1 MRTGGREEAAKGL
14 QAESFQQ
21 NLLNNP
27 VGREETFLQ
36 TFLVEHVE
44 QQFSVPTFCGSVWKS
59 WREVPIVDDVLSSH
73 EQEIYTTTS
82 LAENCIEFEFQT
94 DRNYYVD
101 LRQSFLALKLKYVK
115 GSGYDTYESKEKK
128 KEHKDESVV
137 FTKTGD
143 DEEEEQKKVAR
154 VTYADNIKHSIFSNV
169 EVYINNQ
176 QIYNS
181 NGLYAH
187 KSYISNNFKAA
198 ISEYKGV
205 LHCEGYD
212 YEHDPED
219 ISNLLPDPFFT
230 RRMKLLSR
238 PDGFMLY
245 GKLRIDFFST
255 SELLYP
261 NMKIRLRLIRAR
273 PNFYMISDNPNVSL
287 GIVDCSL
294 YTRRIAL
301 KDDYHKKRMDML
313 AYAPV
318 EYNYLETLAKTFII
332 PARQNQFIQE
342 KNFNNAF
349 ISRIAI
355 AMNTNSAFTGSFT
368 ENPFWC
374 QKFDLRQIRIL
385 RGGQPIVDF
394 DTADNCCLYATTM
407 KTMNFQDDIPS
418 VPIDDFKDHYVLVFD
433 LTSMQDATENCH
445 YPELVGEP
453 LRLELNFTIPLENVT
468 ELIVLGERMS
478 SVAVDK
484 FGVVGKNVYKWTILL
499 CNKLSIVSF
508 CSNFGTSVH
517 APQTMFQLS
526 IMALLLLSTRNPAK
540 CRVNIGS

>member
-1 MRTGGREEAAKGL
+1 M
-14 QAESFQQ
+14 
-21 NLLNNP
+21 
-27 VGREETFLQ
+27 
-36 TFLVEHVE
+36 
-44 QQFSVPTFCGSVWKS
+44 
-59 WREVPIVDDVLSSH
+59 
-73 EQEIYTTTS
+73 
-82 LAENCIEFEFQT
+82 
-94 DRNYYVD
+94 
-101 LRQSFLALKLKYVK
+101 RQSFLALKLKFVK
-115 GSGYDTYESKEKK
+115 GRGYDTYESKEKK
-128 KEHKDESVV
+128 KENKDESVV
-137 FTKTGD
+137 FTETGD
-143 DEEEEQKKVAR
+143 DSYVN
-154 VTYADNIKHSIFSNV
+154 NIMHSIFSNV

-212 YEHDPED
+212 YEQDPED
-219 ISNLLPDPFFT
+219 IGSPLPDPFFT
-230 RRMKLLSR
+230 RRMELLSR

-245 GKLRIDFFST
+245 GKLGIDFFST

-273 PNFYMISDNPNVSL
+273 PNFYVISDNPNVSL

-294 YTRRIAL
+294 YTRRIAF
-301 KDDYHKKRMDML
+301 KDDYHKKKMDML

-332 PARQNQFIQE
+332 PARQNQFNQE
-342 KNFNNAF
+342 NIFNNAP
-349 ISRIAI
+349 IRRIAI

-368 ENPFWC
+368 ENPFWY
-374 QKFDLRQIRIL
+374 QQFDLRQIRIL

-394 DTADNCCLYATTM
+394 DTADNCRLYVTTM
-407 KTMNFQDDIPS
+407 KAMNFQEDIPS
-418 VPIDDFKDHYVLVFD
+418 IPIDDFKDHYVLVFD

-453 LRLELNFTIPLENVT
+453 LRLELNFTNPLENVT

-478 SVAVDK
+478 TVAVDK
-484 FGVVGKNVYKWTILL
+484 FGVVGKNV
-499 CNKLSIVSF
+499 
-508 CSNFGTSVH
+508 
-517 APQTMFQLS
+517 
-526 IMALLLLSTRNPAK
+526 
-540 CRVNIGS
+540 